1 MNRIAEINDRFRKE
15 ILTKPEKRN
24 DGRLFVTQGVA
35 SLDADTQMII
45 LAKVRAFDTF
55 NADNDPYEEH
65 DFGSVEVTTFG
76 RLYKFFWKID
86 YYQDANMDCGTEDRV
101 KAYRV
106 LMIMLASEY

>member
-35 SLDADTQMII
+35 SLDADTQMMI

-65 DFGSVEVTTFG
+65 DFGSVQVSGIEKV
-76 RLYKFFWKID
+76 FWKID